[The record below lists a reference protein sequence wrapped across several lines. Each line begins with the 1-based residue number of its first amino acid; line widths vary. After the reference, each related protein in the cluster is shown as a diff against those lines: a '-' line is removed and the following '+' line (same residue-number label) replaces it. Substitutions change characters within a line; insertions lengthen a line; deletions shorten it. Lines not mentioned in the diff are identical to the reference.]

1 VKPPMLAILVTMVA
15 VPVSYGMVLL
25 AVLYA
30 YRKGY
35 EIVGKPEL
43 AFRFAARTL
52 CGPDGF
58 TRP

>member
-1 VKPPMLAILVTMVA
+1 MKPTMLAILVTMVA

-43 AFRFAARTL
+43 ALRFVARTL
-52 CGPDGF
+52 RSLDGF

>member
-1 VKPPMLAILVTMVA
+1 MKPTMLAILVTTVA
-15 VPVSYGMVLL
+15 VPVFYGMVLL
-25 AVLYA
+25 AVLYT

-43 AFRFAARTL
+43 ALRFVAKTL
-52 CGPDGF
+52 RGLDEF

>member
-1 VKPPMLAILVTMVA
+1 MLAILVTTVT
-15 VPVSYGMVLL
+15 VPVSYGMVLM
-25 AVLYA
+25 AVLCT

-43 AFRFAARTL
+43 ALRFVAKTL
-52 CGPDGF
+52 RGLDGF

>member
-1 VKPPMLAILVTMVA
+1 MLAILVTTVA
-15 VPVSYGMVLL
+15 VPVFYGMVLL
-25 AVLYA
+25 AVLYT

-43 AFRFAARTL
+43 ALRFVAKTL
-52 CGPDGF
+52 RGLDGF